1 VNELRRDA
9 ARLEADSVKQRSEGA
24 IAPSPGAAPVPTAPP
39 AAAAAAQAPS
49 ALAETVAVGGATPA
63 ERLFRA
69 AGFEIVSPDSTVRWR
84 VAGSV
89 VQRSTNG
96 GSSWDTVS
104 TGLAAQLT
112 AGASP
117 ATAVCWLVGRGGVVL
132 LSTDG
137 RNWRRVAFP
146 EATDL
151 SAIIARDARTA
162 SVTTADGRTFN
173 TTDAGVTWVPR

>member
-1 VNELRRDA
+1 MVGIEGFVSRAGA
-9 ARLEADSVKQRSEGA
+9 ASAAADEADAKGFIAGLAGGA
-24 IAPSPGAAPVPTAPP
+24 IGHESW
-39 AAAAAAQAPS
+39 
-49 ALAETVAVGGATPA
+49 
-63 ERLFRA
+63 
-69 AGFEIVSPDSTVRWR
+69 DY
-84 VAGSV
+84 
-89 VQRSTNG
+89 QRSTNG

-151 SAIIARDARTA
+151 SAITARDGRTA
-162 SVTTADGRTFN
+162 SVTTADGRTFS